1 MVQQGGTYDNCDN
14 YGNYGGNYGTARC
27 QKNDDIL

>member
-1 MVQQGGTYDNCDN
+1 MVQQGGTYDNYDN
-14 YGNYGGNYGTARC
+14 YGNYDGNYGTARC

>member
-1 MVQQGGTYDNCDN
+1 MVQQGGTYDNYDN